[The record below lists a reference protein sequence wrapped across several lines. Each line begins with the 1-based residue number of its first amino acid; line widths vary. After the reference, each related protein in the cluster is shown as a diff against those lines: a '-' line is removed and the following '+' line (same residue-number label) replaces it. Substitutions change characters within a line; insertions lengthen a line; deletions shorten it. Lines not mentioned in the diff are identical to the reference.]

1 MNGLM
6 HPEDMIDYAL
16 KHHEEILRLVEMEA
30 TLRPGSANRSG
41 YWKRLLSSMR
51 ALLIRVRFKVR
62 PKDFEIDTPSTCDE
76 SSVCLV

>member
-6 HPEDMIDYAL
+6 HPEDMIEYAL

-51 ALLIRVRFKVR
+51 ALLIKIRSQAR
-62 PKDFEIDTPSTCDE
+62 PKDLEFDNPSICDE
-76 SSVCLV
+76 SCVCLL